1 LRLKALCR
9 FMKARHKQPVKTA
22 AGVLPYALHEGRVLF
37 LFHKTFSGR
46 RAGLLVDFGGGAQA
60 AETAFETAAREFV
73 EETEGL
79 FLAPDLRRASRVGD
93 EYRRQFREM
102 QALLARTQEAHANW
116 WCRRHVQPGKQAKDW
131 CTYFVEVGYRDVA
144 GMNAAWAADAG
155 RRFKKRREL
164 LWVPAD
170 QLLEIFTRQP
180 ERLWKRVRELETAP
194 DVIITIRQVLEARGQ
209 PG

>member
-1 LRLKALCR
+1 MMAGRKPA
-9 FMKARHKQPVKTA
+9 VKTG
-22 AGVLPYALHEGRVLF
+22 AGVLPFALHEDRLLF

-46 RAGLLVDFGGGAQA
+46 RAGLLVDFGGGSQA
-60 AETAFETAAREFV
+60 DETAFDTAAREFV

-79 FLAPDLRRASRVGD
+79 YLAPDTRQAARVGS
-93 EYRRQFREM
+93 EYRRQFRELL
-102 QALLARTQEAHANW
+102 ALIARTQEAHPDW
-116 WCRRHVQPGKQAKDW
+116 WCRRQVPPGKQAKDW

-155 RRFKKRREL
+155 QRFKKRREL

-170 QLLEIFTRQP
+170 RLLEIFTRQP
-180 ERLWKRVRELETAP
+180 EQLWRRVRELESAP
-194 DVIITIRQVLEARGQ
+194 DVIMAIRQELEARGQ